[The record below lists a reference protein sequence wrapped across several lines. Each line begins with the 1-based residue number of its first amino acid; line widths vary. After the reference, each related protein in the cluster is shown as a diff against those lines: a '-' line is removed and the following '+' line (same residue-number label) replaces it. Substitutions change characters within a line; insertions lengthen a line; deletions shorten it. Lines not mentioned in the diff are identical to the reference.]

1 MSDKKRSYQKPDI
14 RFHDQPH
21 NTAGME
27 FLGIKLVPSQPNC
40 WQDRDGEA

>member
-1 MSDKKRSYQKPDI
+1 MSNDDRSYQKPDI

-27 FLGIKLVPSQPNC
+27 FLGTLLVS
-40 WQDRDGEA
+40 

>member
-21 NTAGME
+21 NTDGMVS
-27 FLGIKLVPSQPNC
+27 LGINRTREYRHGGKAL
-40 WQDRDGEA
+40 